1 MLDIKGK
8 HNTATIFTKNIEDST
23 KEQVLEICNQ
33 EMFKDSK
40 IRIMPD
46 CHAGKGCVIGTTM
59 TIKDKVVPNLVG
71 VDIGCGMLTVELR
84 DVKLDLKRIDDYI
97 RKNIPHGFN
106 INEQAKAEYRK
117 NIEKLICFRD
127 IPKSSKEFNRA
138 LGSLGS
144 GNHFIEINEDSK
156 SNRYL
161 VVHSGSRNLGHQVA
175 SYYQNRAYDYHCG
188 LGDSFEKDKEKL
200 INSYKSKGKRKQ
212 IKKVLNTL
220 KESYKKEC
228 EIPRDLCFLEGKLM
242 EDYLHDMKV
251 VQEYANKNRTV
262 IAKRIIEEAIGL
274 DFEELETFQTIHNY
288 IDLDNMILRKGAIS
302 AKKDEKVLIPINM
315 RDGSILAKGKG
326 NKEWNYSAPHGAG
339 RILSRGDAKNKF
351 TLEEFEASM
360 KDIFTTSVNES
371 TIDEAPMAYKD
382 MEEILENTKDTLEVI
397 DILKPIYNFKSSR

>member
-1 MLDIKGK
+1 MLDIKGT
-8 HNTATIFTKNIEDST
+8 HNTAKVFTKNIEDST
-23 KEQVLEICNQ
+23 KDQVLEICNQ

-71 VDIGCGMLTVELR
+71 VDIGCGMLTVGLG
-84 DVKLDLKRIDDYI
+84 DTTLDLEKIDDYI

-117 NIEKLICFRD
+117 NIEKLLSFRD

-144 GNHFIEINEDSK
+144 GNHFIEINKDSEGNK
-156 SNRYL
+156 YL

-188 LGDSFEKDKEKL
+188 LGDSFERDKEKL
-200 INSYKSKGKRKQ
+200 INSYKSKGKKKQ
-212 IKKVLNTL
+212 IKKALTTL

-242 EDYLHDMKV
+242 EDYLNDMKI
-251 VQEYANKNRTV
+251 VQEYASKNRTI
-262 IAKRIIEEAIGL
+262 IAKRIIEEAIAL
-274 DFEELETFQTIHNY
+274 KFEELERFQTIHNY

-326 NKEWNYSAPHGAG
+326 NEEWNYSAPHGAG
-339 RILSRGDAKNKF
+339 RILSRGDAKKEF
-351 TLEEFEASM
+351 TLEEFEDSM
-360 KDIFTTSVNES
+360 KDVFTRSVNES

-382 MEEILENTKDTLEVI
+382 IGEIIKNTKDTLEII